1 MTSVTVHEAKT
12 HLSALLARIERGER
26 IVICRHGKAV
36 AVLSPLPTGSRLAT
50 SQLLSKTII
59 NEDPTKPTI
68 DEWLDV

>member
-36 AVLSPLPTGSRLAT
+36 AVLSPVPSGSRVELDPI
-50 SQLLSKTII
+50 LSKTMIH
-59 NEDPTKPTI
+59 EDPRLPTTE
-68 DEWLDV
+68 EWPDV